1 MALSVLRRCSLA
13 AILNDIPVLKT
24 ILSYTILLS
33 SLFLN
38 TSCEKEA
45 AAAAPAVVAAE
56 PEKEYYVSSE
66 LLMSVPQQMLQSIA
80 TSEGYAAYAN
90 QIKYGVSVYKVIYN
104 TTYQDK
110 PIIASGLIC
119 VPQNMT
125 TPAPIL
131 SAQHG
136 TIFRKSEAPTNF
148 TDLSGFELFAA
159 AGYVTLIPDYIGFGE
174 SQDIFH
180 PYYDQRHSALA
191 VVDMIKAAKA
201 FAEEQKVPVS
211 EKLFLVGYSEGG
223 YVTLAAQ
230 KEIETNPAHGLKL
243 TASAAGAG
251 GYDLT
256 AMLAGVASG
265 QAYSYPSYLAY
276 VLQSY
281 IHTNNWDRPLTEFF
295 QEPYA
300 SKLPALFNG
309 ENGGSAIN
317 RSLTTEPEKLFAP
330 AFFNSLKDTGKE
342 TTLKQALRGNS
353 FLDWV
358 PQSPTRLYHGTA
370 DNIVPFENS
379 KIAYDRFI
387 AQGAKQTELIPIEGG
402 THGSSFVPMLQ
413 TLIPWIQSFGN
424 N

>member
-1 MALSVLRRCSLA
+1 MY
-13 AILNDIPVLKT
+13 IPVIKT
-24 ILSYTILLS
+24 ILNYTILLS
-33 SLFLN
+33 SFFLH
-38 TSCEKEA
+38 TSCEKE
-45 AAAAPAVVAAE
+45 VVAASSAVLTKE
-56 PEKEYYVSSE
+56 PAPAPVKEYYVSSE
-66 LLMSVPQQMLQSIA
+66 LLTSVPKQMLQSIA
-80 TSEGYAAYAN
+80 TSQGYATYGN

-104 TTYQDK
+104 TTYQSK
-110 PIIASGLIC
+110 AIRASGLVC

-125 TPAPIL
+125 TPAPVL

-136 TIFRKSEAPTNF
+136 TIFKHSEAPTNF

-174 SQDIFH
+174 SKDIFH
-180 PYYDQRHSALA
+180 PYYDQKHSALA

-201 FAEEQKVPVS
+201 FAEEQKVPLND
-211 EKLFLVGYSEGG
+211 KLFLVGYSEGG

-230 KEIETNPAHGLKL
+230 KEMETNPTHGLQV

-265 QAYSYPSYLAY
+265 QPYAYPAYLAY

-281 IHTNNWDRPLTEFF
+281 IYTNNWNRPLTEFF

-300 SKLPALFNG
+300 NKLPALFNG

-317 RSLTTEPEKLFAP
+317 RDLTKEPEKLFAP
-330 AFFNSLKDTGKE
+330 TFFKALKEADKE
-342 TTLKQALRGNS
+342 TALKQALQANS

-370 DNIVPFENS
+370 DDIVPFGNS
-379 KIAYDRFI
+379 KITYDRFI
-387 AQGAKQTELIPIEGG
+387 AKGARQTELIPIEGG

-413 TLIPWIQSFGN
+413 TLIPWIQEFEN
-424 N
+424 KN

>member
-1 MALSVLRRCSLA
+1 M
-13 AILNDIPVLKT
+13 LKNFLT
-24 ILSYTILLS
+24 YTILLS
-33 SLFLN
+33 SLFLH
-38 TSCEKEA
+38 TGCEKEVVSA
-45 AAAAPAVVAAE
+45 AAETAAAAP
-56 PEKEYYVSSE
+56 EKDYTDYYVSSE
-66 LLMSVPQQMLQSIA
+66 LLVSVPQQMLQSIA
-80 TSEGYAAYAN
+80 TSEGYAAYAD
-90 QIKYGVSVYKVIYN
+90 QIEYGVSVYKVIYN
-104 TTYQDK
+104 TTYQGRG
-110 PIIASGLIC
+110 IRASGLIC
-119 VPQNMT
+119 VPQHMA

-174 SQDIFH
+174 SEDIFH
-180 PYYDQRHSALA
+180 PYYDQKHSALA

-201 FAEEQKVPVS
+201 FAGEQQVPVN
-211 EKLFLVGYSEGG
+211 EQLFLMGYSEGG

-230 KEIETNPAHGLKL
+230 QEIETNPAHGLRV

-265 QAYSYPSYLAY
+265 QEYSYPSYLAY

-281 IHTNNWDRPLTEFF
+281 IHTNNWNRPLSAFF

-300 SKLPALFNG
+300 SKLPLLFNG

-317 RSLTTEPEKLFAP
+317 RSLTTKPEKLFAP
-330 AFFNSLKDTGKE
+330 AFFHGLRDAGKE
-342 TTLKQALRGNS
+342 TTLKQALQANS

-370 DNIVPFENS
+370 DDIVPFENS
-379 KIAYDRFI
+379 RITYDRFI
-387 AQGAKQTELIPIEGG
+387 AQGAEQTELIPIEGG

-413 TLIPWIQSFGN
+413 TLIPWIQSFGE
-424 N
+424 

>member
-1 MALSVLRRCSLA
+1 M
-13 AILNDIPVLKT
+13 
-24 ILSYTILLS
+24 S
-33 SLFLN
+33 SLLLH
-38 TSCEKEA
+38 TGCEKEVVA
-45 AAAAPAVVAAE
+45 AASEAVAAE
-56 PEKEYYVSSE
+56 PEKDYIDYYVSSE
-66 LLMSVPQQMLQSIA
+66 LLVSVPQKMLQSIA
-80 TSEGYAAYAN
+80 TSEGYVAYAD
-90 QIKYGVSVYKVIYN
+90 QIRYGVSVYKVIYN
-104 TTYQDK
+104 TTYQGREIK
-110 PIIASGLIC
+110 ASGLIC
-119 VPQNMT
+119 VPQNRT

-174 SQDIFH
+174 SKDIFH
-180 PYYDQRHSALA
+180 PYYDQKHSALA

-201 FAEEQKVPVS
+201 FAGEQQVPVS
-211 EKLFLVGYSEGG
+211 EQLFLVGYSEGG

-230 KEIETNPAHGLKL
+230 KEMETNPMHGLKI

-281 IHTNNWDRPLTEFF
+281 IHTNNWNRPLSAFF

-300 SKLPALFNG
+300 SKLPSLFNG
-309 ENGGSAIN
+309 ENGGSTIN

-330 AFFNSLKDTGKE
+330 AFFHDLKEAGKE
-342 TTLKQALRGNS
+342 TTLKQALQANS
-353 FLDWV
+353 FLDWA
-358 PQSPTRLYHGTA
+358 PHSPTRLYHGTA
-370 DNIVPFENS
+370 DTIVPFENS
-379 KIAYDRFI
+379 RITYDRFV

-413 TLIPWIQSFGN
+413 TLIPWILSFSE
-424 N
+424 